1 MNNLLTTLESAA
13 EATGV
18 APWIVYTLGGV
29 IMALA
34 IIISVVVAMQSSK
47 EGGGLSGTIAG
58 SASESFFGK
67 SKTLTKDR
75 LLSRITIV
83 LSAVFVV
90 ATFVLTIL
98 VMNLK

>member
-1 MNNLLTTLESAA
+1 MNNMLA
-13 EATGV
+13 V

-29 IMALA
+29 VMLIA
-34 IIISVVVAMQSSK
+34 IIISAIVAMQSSK

-83 LSAVFVV
+83 LSAVFVI
-90 ATFVLTIL
+90 ATLALTIL
-98 VMNLK
+98 VMNMK